1 MTKLKKYFGNIS
13 SVLIASISVDSYRR
27 TFLND
32 INNKETNKII
42 EETIRKSTELSNN
55 LNDQI
60 EQKLIENVEIQA
72 NLGRVKEYLD
82 EVQNNVK
89 ILNNFEENNNNQI
102 LITESSKTLKDS
114 ASKANELIDK
124 ILEYINNKTS
134 SNNLTFKNIL
144 NDYNNFFDSLTFIQK
159 GAMVH
164 TLVSISIL
172 FFL

>member
-1 MTKLKKYFGNIS
+1 MKNLKKYFGHIS
-13 SVLIASISVDSYRR
+13 SFLITSISVDSYRR

-42 EETIRKSTELSNN
+42 EDTIRKSTELSNK

-60 EQKLIENVEIQA
+60 EQKLTENVEIQA
-72 NLGRVKEYLD
+72 NLGRIKESLD

-89 ILNNFEENNNNQI
+89 ILSNFEENNNNQT
-102 LITESSKTLKDS
+102 LITESSKTLKES
-114 ASKANELIDK
+114 ASKANDLIDK
-124 ILEYINNKTS
+124 ILEFINNKTS
-134 SNNLTFKNIL
+134 SNNFTFQNIL
-144 NDYNNFFDSLTFIQK
+144 NNYNQFFDSLTFIQK

-164 TLVSISIL
+164 ILVSISIL